1 MVLSRSKTVSPE
13 EALLGKACT
22 SRQFPGNLISSFD
35 EHFTGFEAGF
45 ILSCPSLTSFS
56 KNPCDLSLIRQMPP
70 SGPMA
75 SHRQHIQIVK
85 QVHVR
90 HKILIVALLPGLMIL
105 PQVP

>member
-56 KNPCDLSLIRQMPP
+56 KNPWPFELDT
-70 SGPMA
+70 A
-75 SHRQHIQIVK
+75 D
-85 QVHVR
+85 
-90 HKILIVALLPGLMIL
+90 A
-105 PQVP
+105 PQRTDGIPQAAYPDCKTGTCAT